1 MTVKPKP
8 YALTLETGE
17 RPHVIRRA
25 SGELVFAC
33 AERDLPLARTLLKR
47 LHLPIEKL
55 IRA

>member
-1 MTVKPKP
+1 MTVKSKP

-33 AERDLPLARTLLKR
+33 AERDLKLARTLLKR
-47 LHLPIEKL
+47 LLLPAAVLLEL
-55 IRA
+55 